1 MFSSNLKTKKAIVV
15 ILILCLVL
23 PGIFVPNTKKVEAS
37 GWPVVDALG
46 NAILG
51 AISWFMSQTVGGTSP
66 VMLGVAKAGR
76 IAIKRLLREVTKSI
90 VTWIDNGFEGN
101 PAFITNTDQFL
112 RDTADIA
119 IGDMLMGTDLEFLCD
134 PFKIQVKLALG
145 LQYRPFNE
153 QIKCSF
159 TDALGN
165 VNNAMNTF
173 LEGDF
178 IGGGGWD
185 SWLQMTTVPQ
195 NNQMGA
201 MLLAQSELDARIE
214 TSQSQATLEASWG
227 NGFMSWN
234 ECTDS
239 NGVVTTGSNS
249 RDVVT
254 TSVGTASST
263 AVRTITDSPQT
274 TSADKKCV
282 IKTPGKEIVEQL
294 GWAQSSSIREFEL
307 ADDLDAIIGALVNQV
322 IQQGLNL
329 VQSDPSDGD
338 NSRGNPGEINQQY
351 LDSLQN

>member
-1 MFSSNLKTKKAIVV
+1 
-15 ILILCLVL
+15 
-23 PGIFVPNTKKVEAS
+23 
-37 GWPVVDALG
+37 
-46 NAILG
+46 
-51 AISWFMSQTVGGTSP
+51 
-66 VMLGVAKAGR
+66 
-76 IAIKRLLREVTKSI
+76 
-90 VTWIDNGFEGN
+90 
-101 PAFITNTDQFL
+101 
-112 RDTADIA
+112 
-119 IGDMLMGTDLEFLCD
+119 
-134 PFKIQVKLALG
+134 
-145 LQYRPFNE
+145 
-153 QIKCSF
+153 
-159 TDALGN
+159 
-165 VNNAMNTF
+165 
-173 LEGDF
+173 
-178 IGGGGWD
+178 
-185 SWLQMTTVPQ
+185 MTTVPQ